1 MKRREFLGVMGAT
14 VLGSNLK
21 ADVLTHP
28 DVWVKED
35 QKALF
40 DSIVKK
46 LDMVEQ
52 TVGYAKFNLISFD
65 ETLKIAKTFS
75 KIGAFTPAELAYM
88 EDIFYTDPAIYG
100 FYGKRTVEKIS
111 DVINEKEVVKIDGT
125 GHYVF
130 RGHSHDLL
138 NRLMKDIGKTLVLT
152 SGVRSIVK
160 QLSLHL
166 DKIKNENG
174 NITLASRSLVPP
186 AYSYHSVGDFDV
198 GKKGWGHQNFTANF
212 ARTEEF
218 WNLQKLS
225 YVSMRYTIGN
235 GDGVRFEPWHVKIV

>member
-1 MKRREFLGVMGAT
+1 MRRRDFLGLMGAT
-14 VLGSNLK
+14 LTGSLAQADELK
-21 ADVLTHP
+21 HP
-28 DVWVKED
+28 DIWLKEE
-35 QKALF
+35 QKAVF
-40 DSIVKK
+40 ESVIKK
-46 LDMVEQ
+46 LEMVEN

-65 ETLKIAKTFS
+65 ETLKIAKNFP
-75 KIGAFTPAELAYM
+75 KIGAFTPAETAYI
-88 EDIFYTDPAIYG
+88 EEVFYTDPAIYG
-100 FYGKRTVEKIS
+100 FYGKRTVENLS
-111 DVINEKEVVKIDGT
+111 DVVNEKDVIKIEGT
-125 GHYVF
+125 GHYVY
-130 RGHSHDLL
+130 RGRSHDLL
-138 NRLMKDIGKTLVLT
+138 LGIMHDIGKTIILT
-152 SGVRSIVK
+152 SGVRATMK

-166 DKIKNENG
+166 DKIKSEHG
-174 NITLASRSLVPP
+174 NITVASRSLVPP

>member
-1 MKRREFLGVMGAT
+1 MIRRDFLGLVGAT
-14 VLGSNLK
+14 LVGSLAQADELK
-21 ADVLTHP
+21 HP
-28 DVWVKED
+28 DIWLKDD
-35 QKALF
+35 QKAVF
-40 DSIVKK
+40 ESVIKK
-46 LDMVEQ
+46 LDMVER

-65 ETLKIAKTFS
+65 ETLKIAKNYP
-75 KIGAFTPAELAYM
+75 KIGAFTPAEIAYI
-88 EDIFYTDPAIYG
+88 EEVFYTDPAIYG
-100 FYGKRTVEKIS
+100 FYGKRTIENLS
-111 DVINEKEVVKIDGT
+111 DAINEKEVIKIDGT
-125 GHYVF
+125 GHYVY
-130 RGHSHDLL
+130 RGHSQELL
-138 NRLMKDIGKTLVLT
+138 VRIMKDVGKTIILT
-152 SGVRSIVK
+152 SGIRSSMK

-166 DKIKNENG
+166 DKIKSENG
-174 NITLASRSLVPP
+174 NITVASRSLVPP